1 MKIDTTQIETGSLR
15 ERSFPSAQKFRICI
29 SSEAH
34 DTVWDH
40 ARESVTSARKE
51 GNQIVEVG
59 GILLGEVYRD
69 KDGPFL
75 EVSAAIVGEHTKNQG
90 AQMTFT
96 TETWAHVNRVKDER
110 YPDARVVGWYHT
122 HPRFGIFLSEM
133 DRFIHKSH
141 FPQPWTTALVVDP
154 VQDVEGF
161 FVWSS
166 GEPRPVS
173 EYWVG
178 SQHRPQ
184 LPASKAESDEPPPL
198 PASAQHAEH
207 ASGSVSRAAFAVV
220 VAVVFLVVLFASAYF
235 YMRETS
241 HTETE
246 ADVKRT
252 LSDQKR
258 DLLNVSNALL
268 ALRDEL
274 EAARKQT
281 NDSQDQTR
289 QRIQQLGAELQKAVT
304 AASLLEKKIAAQ
316 QEQIDRL
323 QAPAGQGPKQGEAL
337 PEVKKP

>member
-1 MKIDTTQIETGSLR
+1 MIDTSQIETGALA
-15 ERSFPSAQKFRICI
+15 EKSFPSAQKFRICI

-34 DTVWDH
+34 DTVWEH
-40 ARESVTSARKE
+40 ARESVASARKE

-59 GILLGEVYRD
+59 GILIGEVYKD

-110 YPDARVVGWYHT
+110 YPGARVVGWYHT

-161 FVWSS
+161 FEWSG

-184 LPASKAESDEPPPL
+184 FPASKADSDEPPPL
-198 PASAQHAEH
+198 PVIAGPPEH

-220 VAVVFLVVLFASAYF
+220 VAVVFLAMLFASAYF

-246 ADVKRT
+246 ADVKRA
-252 LSDQKR
+252 LNDQR
-258 DLLNVSNALL
+258 RELQNASHALI
-268 ALRDEL
+268 ALRDEM

-281 NDSQDQTR
+281 NDSQEQTR
-289 QRIQQLGAELQKAVT
+289 QRIQQLGAELHKVMT
-304 AASLLEKKIAAQ
+304 AANLLEKKIATQ

-323 QAPAGQGPKQGEAL
+323 QAA
-337 PEVKKP
+337 EVKKP

>member
-1 MKIDTTQIETGSLR
+1 MKIDTSQIDIAALAQK
-15 ERSFPSAQKFRICI
+15 SFPSALKFRICI

-40 ARESVTSARKE
+40 ARESVASARKE

-59 GILLGEVYRD
+59 GILIGDIYKD

-96 TETWAHVNRVKDER
+96 TETWAQVNRVKDER
-110 YPDARVVGWYHT
+110 YPGARVVGWYHT

-154 VQDVEGF
+154 VQDAEGF
-161 FVWSS
+161 FVWSG

-184 LPASKAESDEPPPL
+184 FPASKGDSDEPPPL
-198 PASAQHAEH
+198 PVLAAPGEH
-207 ASGSVSRAAFAVV
+207 AAGGVSRASFAVV
-220 VAVVFLVVLFASAYF
+220 VAVVFLAVLFASAYF

-246 ADVKRT
+246 ADVKRA
-252 LSDQKR
+252 LNDQR
-258 DLLNVSNALL
+258 SDLLNASHALI
-268 ALRDEL
+268 ALRNEL

-281 NDSQDQTR
+281 NDSQEQTR
-289 QRIQQLGAELQKAVT
+289 QRIQQLGAELHKAVT
-304 AASLLEKKIAAQ
+304 DVGNLEKKIAVQ
-316 QEQIDRL
+316 QEQVDRL
-323 QAPAGQGPKQGEAL
+323 QAA
-337 PEVKKP
+337 EVKKP

>member
-1 MKIDTTQIETGSLR
+1 MKKIDTAQIEAGALK
-15 ERSFPSAQKFRICI
+15 EKSFPSAQKFRICI
-29 SSEAH
+29 SIEAH
-34 DTVWDH
+34 DTVWEH
-40 ARESVTSARKE
+40 ARESVSSARKE
-51 GNQIVEVG
+51 GGQIVEVG
-59 GILLGEVYRD
+59 GILIGDIYKD

-96 TETWAHVNRVKDER
+96 TETWAHVNHVKDER

-154 VQDVEGF
+154 VQDAEGF
-161 FVWSS
+161 FVWSG

-184 LPASKAESDEPPPL
+184 FPASKADSDEPPPL
-198 PASAQHAEH
+198 PVFAGPAEH

-220 VAVVFLVVLFASAYF
+220 MAVVFLVVLFASGYF

-246 ADVKRT
+246 ADVKRA
-252 LSDQKR
+252 LNDQRR
-258 DLLNVSNALL
+258 DLLNASHALI

-281 NDSQDQTR
+281 NDSQEQTR
-289 QRIQQLGAELQKAVT
+289 QRIQQLGAELHKAV
-304 AASLLEKKIAAQ
+304 AATGLLEKKIAAQ

-323 QAPAGQGPKQGEAL
+323 QAP
-337 PEVKKP
+337 EVKKP